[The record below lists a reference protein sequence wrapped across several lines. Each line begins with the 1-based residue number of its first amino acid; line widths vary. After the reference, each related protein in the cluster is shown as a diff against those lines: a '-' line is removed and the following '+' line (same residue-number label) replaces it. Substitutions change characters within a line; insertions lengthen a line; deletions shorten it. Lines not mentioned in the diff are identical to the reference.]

1 MAHVISIFQFDLANL
16 EAEQKH
22 LPLGSKSAGFCLC
35 SLLPRIIGLVM
46 HYVKTTMIVM

>member
-22 LPLGSKSAGFCLC
+22 LPLGSKVCW
-35 SLLPRIIGLVM
+35 LLPM
-46 HYVKTTMIVM
+46 